1 MKKKVTVFILSI
13 LMFYLL
19 VSFVVWNLDASM
31 WDIKLRAM
39 FAFAAPLLSL
49 GIAVAPDFDSI

>member
-1 MKKKVTVFILSI
+1 MKKKVVTFILSM

-39 FAFAAPLLSL
+39 FAFAAPLFSF
-49 GIAVAPDFDSI
+49 GIAIAPEF